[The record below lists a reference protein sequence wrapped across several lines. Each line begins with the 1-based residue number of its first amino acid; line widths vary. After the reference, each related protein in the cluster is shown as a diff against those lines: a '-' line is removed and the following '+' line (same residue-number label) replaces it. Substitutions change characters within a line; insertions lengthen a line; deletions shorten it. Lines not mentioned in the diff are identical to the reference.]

1 MRIPLG
7 KVQILSDCLASMSLF
22 TAVDFVNS
30 LFTPRRAVPFFCK
43 TFVKR
48 MFAHVKKREIKRNIT
63 NERETKEH
71 PLSAL
76 RGYRGEMRDW

>member
-1 MRIPLG
+1 
-7 KVQILSDCLASMSLF
+7 
-22 TAVDFVNS
+22 
-30 LFTPRRAVPFFCK
+30 
-43 TFVKR
+43 

-76 RGYRGEMRDW
+76 RGYRGEMRD